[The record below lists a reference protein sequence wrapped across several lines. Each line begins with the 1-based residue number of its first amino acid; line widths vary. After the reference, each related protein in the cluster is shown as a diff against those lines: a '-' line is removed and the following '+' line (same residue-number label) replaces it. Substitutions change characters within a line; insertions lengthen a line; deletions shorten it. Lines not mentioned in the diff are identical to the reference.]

1 MSWILWLFQSI
12 MALQTVGFA
21 LLAGGL
27 LALGAFTASGLFKTL
42 PRQSAGLTMTKIFR
56 AFDRFLSTT
65 NVVLFTLQLLLD
77 SVVSFLAK
85 QLISA
90 GYLQASV
97 IKLGVMLA
105 VSVLVLVYLKK
116 NTQLEAM
123 VGEQGEIFV
132 DETTNNKAP
141 FNQLH
146 KQSEQL
152 SKLIFMGYLLLIIW
166 NVLVPIQ
173 LFLVQ

>member
-1 MSWILWLFQSI
+1 MDWILWLFQSI

-27 LALGAFTASGLFKTL
+27 LALGAFTAAGLFKTL
-42 PRQSAGLTMTKIFR
+42 PRQAAGLTMTKIFR
-56 AFDRFLSTT
+56 SFDRFLSTA
-65 NVVLFTLQLLLD
+65 NVVLFALQLASD
-77 SVVSFLAK
+77 SVVSFWAK
-85 QLISA
+85 QFIPT

-97 IKLGVMLA
+97 IKLGLMLV
-105 VSVLVLVYLKK
+105 VSLLVLVYLKK

-132 DETTNNKAP
+132 DETNNKAT
-141 FNQLH
+141 FNLLH
-146 KQSEQL
+146 KQSEQF
-152 SKLIFMGYLLLIIW
+152 SKLIFVGYLLLILW

-173 LFLVQ
+173 LFLVK